1 MVFGKN
7 YMKKILVKRVFGSI
21 GDMLMMIPALENV
34 AKKGKLDLMIP
45 KGFNEIFFNLNFID
59 NLIDLNENI
68 ENKTYD
74 EIFDLTDYEFNYE
87 QINQP
92 LIDKTKIEIFK
103 DAFNI
108 SNKNNKIKINLSEK
122 EKKWGKNFLKKN
134 NLTEKKIILLAVK
147 SANPT
152 RDWKLEKWKSLT
164 KKLKKLNFHLIV
176 IDKDLNWDDEEIIF
190 LNNLTIR
197 ELFILVSISE
207 AIICH
212 DSGVL
217 HIAGAFEKKT
227 LSIFGPTDPK
237 VRCIYK
243 NSFWIDNALNI
254 PVSWYDR
261 RNSEDY
267 FNSISVSDV
276 ERAFLEVISNE

>member
-1 MVFGKN
+1 
-7 YMKKILVKRVFGSI
+7 
-21 GDMLMMIPALENV
+21 MMIPALENV

-122 EKKWGKNFLKKN
+122 EKKWGKNFLKKKQSN
-134 NLTEKKIILLAVK
+134 WEKNHLTCSQISKSNKGLEIRKMEIINKKIKKI
-147 SANPT
+147 
-152 RDWKLEKWKSLT
+152 KLSF
-164 KKLKKLNFHLIV
+164 NC
-176 IDKDLNWDDEEIIF
+176 NW
-190 LNNLTIR
+190 
-197 ELFILVSISE
+197 
-207 AIICH
+207 
-212 DSGVL
+212 
-217 HIAGAFEKKT
+217 
-227 LSIFGPTDPK
+227 
-237 VRCIYK
+237 
-243 NSFWIDNALNI
+243 
-254 PVSWYDR
+254 
-261 RNSEDY
+261 
-267 FNSISVSDV
+267 
-276 ERAFLEVISNE
+276 

>member
-1 MVFGKN
+1 
-7 YMKKILVKRVFGSI
+7 MKKILVKRFLESI

-122 EKKWGKNFLKKN
+122 EKKWGKNFLKK
-134 NLTEKKIILLAVK
+134 KQ
-147 SANPT
+147 
-152 RDWKLEKWKSLT
+152 
-164 KKLKKLNFHLIV
+164 
-176 IDKDLNWDDEEIIF
+176 
-190 LNNLTIR
+190 
-197 ELFILVSISE
+197 
-207 AIICH
+207 
-212 DSGVL
+212 
-217 HIAGAFEKKT
+217 
-227 LSIFGPTDPK
+227 
-237 VRCIYK
+237 
-243 NSFWIDNALNI
+243 
-254 PVSWYDR
+254 
-261 RNSEDY
+261 
-267 FNSISVSDV
+267 
-276 ERAFLEVISNE
+276 SN

>member
-1 MVFGKN
+1 
-7 YMKKILVKRVFGSI
+7 
-21 GDMLMMIPALENV
+21 MMIPALENV

-237 VRCIYK
+237 VRCIYR

>member
-1 MVFGKN
+1 
-7 YMKKILVKRVFGSI
+7 MKKILVKRVFGSI

-237 VRCIYK
+237 VRCIYR

>member
-1 MVFGKN
+1 M
-7 YMKKILVKRVFGSI
+7 
-21 GDMLMMIPALENV
+21 
-34 AKKGKLDLMIP
+34 
-45 KGFNEIFFNLNFID
+45 EI
-59 NLIDLNENI
+59 
-68 ENKTYD
+68 
-74 EIFDLTDYEFNYE
+74 
-87 QINQP
+87 IN
-92 LIDKTKIEIFK
+92 
-103 DAFNI
+103 
-108 SNKNNKIKINLSEK
+108 
-122 EKKWGKNFLKKN
+122 
-134 NLTEKKIILLAVK
+134 
-147 SANPT
+147 
-152 RDWKLEKWKSLT
+152 

>member
-1 MVFGKN
+1 
-7 YMKKILVKRVFGSI
+7 MKKILVKRVFGSI

-122 EKKWGKNFLKKN
+122 EKKWGKNFLKK
-134 NLTEKKIILLAVK
+134 KQ
-147 SANPT
+147 
-152 RDWKLEKWKSLT
+152 
-164 KKLKKLNFHLIV
+164 
-176 IDKDLNWDDEEIIF
+176 
-190 LNNLTIR
+190 
-197 ELFILVSISE
+197 
-207 AIICH
+207 
-212 DSGVL
+212 
-217 HIAGAFEKKT
+217 
-227 LSIFGPTDPK
+227 
-237 VRCIYK
+237 
-243 NSFWIDNALNI
+243 
-254 PVSWYDR
+254 
-261 RNSEDY
+261 
-267 FNSISVSDV
+267 
-276 ERAFLEVISNE
+276 SN

>member
-237 VRCIYK
+237 VRCIYR